1 MWQDIE
7 SVLLGDIG
15 TPSASLPSSEAKIA
29 VIDESNRRIYTTV
42 SSVNNNNHTN
52 NNSGSS
58 YKDMDHHQHQH
69 QQQPQQLQQSVESTA
84 KAYFTSDSVTIKA
97 NAMQNTATIVTQLNS
112 SLPETPNSNDSMT
125 LSYSASQQT
134 NNQNSDFRYHLNHHE
149 IKSEPVCNYYNHTS
163 PPITCSNSSPYYMNQ
178 IEMNH
183 QSNWSPY
190 SSHTTLSS
198 GHCASPPST
207 PDLQRYSMHCASNPI
222 YGTNQT
228 IRSRGYT
235 MPALSHN
242 NYNMG
247 YSNINAGLHHTTQRN
262 IVTPPASP
270 HLSELLSNQS
280 RPQMASVAN
289 ATTLHNHL
297 NNITINCNTINA
309 STIHPTGPPLQV
321 GPVALANQ
329 AIVAPGTAPAQPTKP
344 RRGRRSRGP
353 KKVTLHTCSYPGCT
367 KTYSK
372 SSHLKA
378 HLRTHT
384 GEKPYQCNWKGCGW
398 KFARSDELTRH
409 FRKHTGD
416 RPFQCR
422 LCERAFSRSD
432 HLSLHMKRHAE
443 IV

>member
-7 SVLLGDIG
+7 SVLLV
-15 TPSASLPSSEAKIA
+15 SESSQI
-29 VIDESNRRIYTTV
+29 VL
-42 SSVNNNNHTN
+42 
-52 NNSGSS
+52 NSETHR
-58 YKDMDHHQHQH
+58 YI
-69 QQQPQQLQQSVESTA
+69 LQQSVPQPQPQQQSHQQLNTNDIYVKQEYNQIKTEYDYQQNETYEQSVPYVENNNYCNVGQWPEQNNSPMQCPPTTTTQLSTRLVDSSA
-84 KAYFTSDSVTIKA
+84 KEPMPSTQPPVNGSANYYCDQYDNNYMHWNGGQYPYSKPSVT
-97 NAMQNTATIVTQLNS
+97 QCQ
-112 SLPETPNSNDSMT
+112 
-125 LSYSASQQT
+125 
-134 NNQNSDFRYHLNHHE
+134 
-149 IKSEPVCNYYNHTS
+149 
-163 PPITCSNSSPYYMNQ
+163 MNV
-178 IEMNH
+178 H
-183 QSNWSPY
+183 SV
-190 SSHTTLSS
+190 
-198 GHCASPPST
+198 
-207 PDLQRYSMHCASNPI
+207 
-222 YGTNQT
+222 
-228 IRSRGYT
+228 
-235 MPALSHN
+235 N

-247 YSNINAGLHHTTQRN
+247 YPNISADLHSGHRSLL
-262 IVTPPASP
+262 TPSASP
-270 HLSELLSNQS
+270 HLSELLSNQNKPPMGGVVNGHS
-280 RPQMASVAN
+280 H
-289 ATTLHNHL
+289 TLHNHL
-297 NNITINCNTINA
+297 NGITMNCNTIN
-309 STIHPTGPPLQV
+309 STPLPNTVPQPLHE
-321 GPVALANQ
+321 GQ
-329 AIVAPGTAPAQPTKP
+329 VAPQTLSNPIAAPVPPTKP